1 MMIQPQALIKGR
13 YRVGRRLGEG
23 GMAVVHLGHDLLL
36 GRDVAI
42 KTPRPQYAAD
52 PGFRARFEREARA
65 AASLSHPNIID
76 VYDVGEDD
84 GTPFIVME
92 LVRGQSLKEIIA
104 ADAPFHPDD
113 VAELLEQIAGALDYA
128 HARGYVHRDIKPGN
142 ILVDTH
148 GRARL
153 VDFGIA
159 KGLADGDLTETG
171 GSLGT
176 VGYLSPEQAA
186 GLMATPSSDVYSA
199 GVVAFEMLTGELPF
213 AAETPVGVA
222 MRHVHDPA
230 PRPSQVVPG
239 LPPQVDPITL
249 RALAKDPTKRWGS
262 VGAFA
267 RALRGWRS
275 AGPPA
280 PVAQQMT
287 RPVAR
292 APQALPAAPTP
303 VRGSLAPTIF
313 VVLIVLAALAA
324 LLWTGF
330 NNLPEP
336 AEPTPPSVVVLEE
349 PAITG
354 GVDEETANTD
364 ELIPQI
370 VPADEQ
376 LPDPEPTVDTGA
388 IVPTIAPV
396 ADALVVVPDLQGL
409 TIGGSM
415 GALLPL
421 DLILMQDQPVYSDI
435 VPLNAVAAQD
445 PPPGTQVEPGTAV
458 RVSLSRGSSPFLPD
472 GQP

>member
-1 MMIQPQALIKGR
+1 MMIQPQALVRGR

-23 GMAVVHLGHDLLL
+23 GMATVYLGHDLLL

-42 KTPRPQYAAD
+42 KTPRPQFSAD

-113 VAELLEQIAGALDYA
+113 VAELLEQIGGALDYA
-128 HARGYVHRDIKPGN
+128 HVRGYVHRDIKPGN
-142 ILVDTH
+142 ILVDEH

-159 KGLADGDLTETG
+159 KGLADGDLTEAG
-171 GSLGT
+171 ASLGT

-186 GLMATPSSDVYSA
+186 GLMATPASDVYSA

-230 PRPSQVVPG
+230 PRPSLVVPG
-239 LPPQVDPITL
+239 LPPQVDPIIL
-249 RALAKDPTKRWGS
+249 RALAKDPTRRWGS
-262 VGAFA
+262 AGAFA
-267 RALRGWRS
+267 HALRDWRKT
-275 AGPPA
+275 GPPA
-280 PVAQQMT
+280 PVTQ
-287 RPVAR
+287 
-292 APQALPAAPTP
+292 APQVPGRAAAPAA
-303 VRGSLAPTIF
+303 RGSLAPTI
-313 VVLIVLAALAA
+313 VVVILVIAALAA

-330 NNLPEP
+330 RNLPDP
-336 AEPTPPSVVVLEE
+336 VEPTPSAVVV
-349 PAITG
+349 PQPPVITG
-354 GVDEETANTD
+354 GVDEVTANTD
-364 ELIPQI
+364 ELVPQI
-370 VPADEQ
+370 VPAEQ
-376 LPDPEPTVDTGA
+376 PLPDPPPTTDAGVT
-388 IVPTIAPV
+388 VPTIAPV
-396 ADALVVVPDLQGL
+396 TEAVVAVPNLQGM
-409 TIGGSM
+409 TIGGAM

-421 DLILMQDQPVYSDI
+421 DLRLVQDQPVYSDT
-435 VPLNAVAAQD
+435 VPLNVVVAQD
-445 PPPGTQVEPGTAV
+445 PAPGTRVAPGADI
-458 RVSLSRGSSPFLPD
+458 RVSLSRGSSPFLGD
-472 GQP
+472 DQP

>member
-1 MMIQPQALIKGR
+1 MIQPQALIKGR

-23 GMAVVHLGHDLLL
+23 GMATVYLGHDLLL

-42 KTPRPQYAAD
+42 KSPRPQFSAD

-113 VAELLEQIAGALDYA
+113 VAELLEQIGGALDYA

-142 ILVDTH
+142 ILIDEH

-159 KGLADGDLTETG
+159 KGLADGDLTEAG
-171 GSLGT
+171 ASLGT

-186 GLMATPSSDVYSA
+186 GLMATPASDVYSV

-230 PRPSQVVPG
+230 PRPSHVVPG
-239 LPPQVDPITL
+239 LPPQVDPIIL
-249 RALAKDPTKRWGS
+249 RALAKDPTRRWGS
-262 VGAFA
+262 AGAFA
-267 RALRGWRS
+267 RALRDWRNV
-275 AGPPA
+275 GPPP
-280 PVAQQMT
+280 PVT
-287 RPVAR
+287 R
-292 APQALPAAPTP
+292 APQVAIAAAPP
-303 VRGSLAPTIF
+303 ARGSLAPTI
-313 VVLIVLAALAA
+313 VVVILVLAALAA

-330 NNLPEP
+330 RNLPDTV
-336 AEPTPPSVVVLEE
+336 EPTPASVLVP
-349 PAITG
+349 PAPVITG
-354 GVDEETANTD
+354 GIDQETANSD
-364 ELIPQI
+364 GLDPQI
-370 VPADEQ
+370 VPADQ
-376 LPDPEPTVDTGA
+376 SLPDPPPTADAGET
-388 IVPTIAPV
+388 VPTIAPV
-396 ADALVVVPDLQGL
+396 AEAVVVVPNLQGL

-421 DLILMQDQPVYSDI
+421 DLRLVQDQPVYSDT

-445 PPPGTQVEPGTAV
+445 PPPGTRVSPGATI
-458 RVSLSRGSSPFLPD
+458 RVSLSRGPSPFPAA
-472 GQP
+472 G